1 MKVTFKLFATL
12 MEHLPPEAN
21 GHELPLEVDDNT
33 SAYDL
38 IDRYNVPRELAHLV
52 LVNGVYLQPEE
63 RELPLKE
70 NDVLAVFP
78 PVAGG

>member
-1 MKVTFKLFATL
+1 MKITFKLFATL
-12 MEHLPPEAN
+12 MKHLPEEAKA
-21 GHELPLEVDDNT
+21 HELPLEVDDTT

-38 IDRYNVPRELAHLV
+38 IDRYNIPRKLAHLV

-70 NDVLAVFP
+70 NDVLAIFP

>member
-12 MEHLPPEAN
+12 MKHLPPVADR
-21 GHELPLEVDDNT
+21 HELPPEVDDTT

>member
-12 MEHLPPEAN
+12 MVHLPPEAN
-21 GHELPLEVDDNT
+21 RHELPLEVDDTT

-38 IDRYNVPRELAHLV
+38 IDRFKIPRELAHLV
-52 LVNGVYLQPEE
+52 LVNGVYLQPNE